1 MTGRK
6 IYIGPGWKL
15 DKKGRLVRTYAHLP
29 VNIQLQK
36 RHSKRV
42 RVGARLIDAKRAL

>member
-1 MTGRK
+1 MTRK

-29 VNIQLQK
+29 VK
-36 RHSKRV
+36 HSAAEASQQARA
-42 RVGARLIDAKRAL
+42 VGARLIDAKRAL